1 MIATQPPKP
10 AVDDVPKT
18 PSPSERLAKKIVDRL
33 VGKKLLTDELALKL
47 LPRIS
52 SGNVSQ
58 ADWKLVFERSL
69 GMHKKS

>member
-10 AVDDVPKT
+10 AGADVPKT
-18 PSPSERLAKKIVDRL
+18 PSPSERLAKRIVDRL
-33 VGKKLLTDELALKL
+33 VGKKLLTDELAPKL
-47 LPRIS
+47 FPRMA